1 MSGSPEDYGR
11 HRRIVKT
18 DEFSSVFRLRPVY
31 RTENFVLYARPNS
44 LGHARLGIVV
54 AKRLAPRAVT
64 RNLVKRIARDIFRK
78 SGLLAADCIVR
89 LNRPLAPKRKSA
101 ASSHGL
107 RQTLGAELNRL
118 LLSQRAHTR

>member
-1 MSGSPEDYGR
+1 VSGSPEDYGR

-54 AKRLAPRAVT
+54 AKRFAPRAVT
-64 RNLVKRIARDIFRK
+64 RNLIKRLAREIFRK
-78 SGLLAADCIVR
+78 SDLAANDCIVR
-89 LNRPLAPKRKSA
+89 LSKPVAPKRQQSA
-101 ASSHGL
+101 TSRSLKLA
-107 RQTLGAELNRL
+107 LGAELARL
-118 LLSQRAHTR
+118 LRGQAR

>member
-31 RTENFVLYARPNS
+31 RTDNFVLYARPNP

-54 AKRLAPRAVT
+54 AKRFAPRAVT
-64 RNLVKRIARDIFRK
+64 RNLVKRLAREIFRK
-78 SGLLAADCIVR
+78 NALVAADCIVR
-89 LNRPLAPKRKSA
+89 LSRPLAPKRQA
-101 ASSHGL
+101 PASSLSL
-107 RQTLGAELNRL
+107 RRMLGAELTRL
-118 LLSQRAHTR
+118 LQSQRAPAT